1 MKLTSAKLKQ
11 MIREL
16 LLEAY
21 KMTPEDEAGLKPFQI
36 EKGGMMAQ
44 AASKNPEHE
53 RVMVTNMRRALG
65 RQYPEEQ
72 EKDRQEL
79 QDLHKTESYQEV
91 IRAFQKGKVT
101 ALHDIGYGGT
111 HTKKRTGGYDLG
123 NLGQWYR
130 KYGHK
135 SKDSISTKAWIGDM
149 QSGVPMRLAD
159 LFSHGFIV
167 EGFPVLVT
175 KMDAY
180 TQTASAVPPGLIQHQ
195 TASGLTKRGDMTT
208 AIRSMSDWDP
218 SEVAQEAVLDNW
230 KITGVVIREDILDQ
244 VTGYEDLGLPVYI
257 INRTGQVVEVL

>member
-1 MKLTSAKLKQ
+1 MHTRLRQ
-11 MIREL
+11 IIRQL
-16 LLEAY
+16 ILEAY
-21 KMTPEDEAGLKPFQI
+21 EMTPEDEAGLKPFAI
-36 EKGGMMAQ
+36 EKGGMMAKM
-44 AASKNPEHE
+44 ASNNPDHE

-72 EKDRQEL
+72 EKDRKDL
-79 QDLHKTESYQEV
+79 QDLHKTKGYQEV
-91 IRAFQKGKVT
+91 IRAFRKGKIT

-111 HTKKRTGGYDLG
+111 HTKKKTGGYDLG
-123 NLGQWYR
+123 DLGQWYR

-149 QSGVPMRLAD
+149 RSGVPMRLAD

-180 TQTASAVPPGLIQHQ
+180 TQTASAVPPGLIKHQ
-195 TASGLTKRGDMTT
+195 ASSGLAKRGDMTT
-208 AIRSMSDWDP
+208 AIRKMNDWNG

-230 KITGVVIREDILDQ
+230 KITGIVIREDKLSQ
-244 VTGYEDLGLPVYI
+244 GVTGYEDLGLPVYI
-257 INRTGQVVEVL
+257 IDRTGFVVDKF

>member
-16 LLEAY
+16 MLEAY
-21 KMTPEDEAGLKPFQI
+21 EMTPEDEEGLKPFQI

-44 AASKNPEHE
+44 TAKKNPEWE

-72 EKDRQEL
+72 EKDRKGL
-79 QDLHKTESYQEV
+79 QDLHRSKDYQGV
-91 IRAFQKGKVT
+91 IRAFRKGKVT

-111 HTKKRTGGYDLG
+111 HTKKKTGGYDLG

-149 QSGVPMRLAD
+149 RSGVPMKLAD

-167 EGFPVLVT
+167 KGFPVLVT

-180 TQTASAVPPGLIQHQ
+180 SQTASAVPPGLIQHQ
-195 TASGLTKRGDMTT
+195 SASGLTKRGDMTT
-208 AIRSMSDWDP
+208 AIRSMNDWDS
-218 SEVAQEAVLDNW
+218 SEVAQEAILDNW

-244 VTGYEDLGLPVYI
+244 VTGYEDLGLPVFI
-257 INRTGQVVEVL
+257 INRSGRIVQEL

>member
-1 MKLTSAKLKQ
+1 MKSLRQ
-11 MIREL
+11 IIRQII
-16 LLEAY
+16 LEAY
-21 KMTPEDEAGLKPFQI
+21 EMTPEDESGLKPFQI

-44 AASKNPEHE
+44 AASKNPKAK

-72 EKDRQEL
+72 ELDRKNL
-79 QDLHKTESYQEV
+79 QDIHRSKEYQSV
-91 IRAFQKGKVT
+91 IRAFRKGKIT

-111 HTKKRTGGYDLG
+111 HTKKKTGGYDLG
-123 NLGQWYR
+123 DLGQWYR

-135 SKDSISTKAWIGDM
+135 SRDSISTKAFIGDM

-180 TQTASAVPPGLIQHQ
+180 TQTASAVPPGLLQHQ
-195 TASGLTKRGDMTT
+195 ASSGLAKRGDVTT
-208 AIRSMSDWDP
+208 AIRSMNDWNRD
-218 SEVAQEAVLDNW
+218 EIAQEAVLDNW
-230 KITGVVIREDILDQ
+230 KITGIVIREDRLSQ
-244 VTGYEDLGLPVYI
+244 GVTGYEDLGLPVYI
-257 INRTGQVVEVL
+257 IDRTGLVVDEF